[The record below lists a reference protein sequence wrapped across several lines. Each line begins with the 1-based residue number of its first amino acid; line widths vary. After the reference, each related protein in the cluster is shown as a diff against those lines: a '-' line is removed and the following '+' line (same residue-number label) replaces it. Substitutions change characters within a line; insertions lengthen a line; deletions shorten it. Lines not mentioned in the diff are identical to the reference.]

1 MNEVLKGTEAK
12 GLRNSV
18 FQVPF
23 FPEFVIEL
31 DLCHHLW
38 VTVVFVC
45 FSLLSGRISPQLFHG
60 RCLLPSAVI
69 SRYHHTCVDKVRL
82 LS

>member
-31 DLCHHLW
+31 DLRHHLW
-38 VTVVFVC
+38 VAVVFVY
-45 FSLLSGRISPQLFHG
+45 FSLRISPQVFHG
-60 RCLLPSAVI
+60 RCLLPSAVL
-69 SRYHHTCVDKVRL
+69 SRYRHTCVDKVRL
-82 LS
+82 LG